1 MSDKTNEK
9 QNHKPTNLITSRTL
23 AALLLFFAVNVAI
36 ISLVPKETKELTAK
50 ILTDNPNE
58 KRKQGRWIWWVSRN
72 YLKDHPDADI
82 ALMGSSMMSSAVY
95 SAEANYLEKDVDCVT
110 DKESNMLS
118 DMLQKRLGTRPKSY
132 VFAMGGA
139 MASDHYMVAST
150 LFNKK
155 HKPKM
160 VVVGVNPRDFIDNT
174 MPSVSSTEPFFFL
187 KPYAKLDSLAD
198 CAFGDP
204 IERLEWVINDY
215 LPIMSLGR
223 SFKETIPKL
232 SKQASNAVSI
242 ALTGKGNLETL
253 EPEGEAKTEEVASA
267 KKPKTTEDVLNAI
280 YGKQSEVKPGVWVIP
295 PRPFYHFVNNMYE
308 YKRRYKNPNPSIY
321 GPQKQF
327 FQAFLKRL
335 KDENIEVMVVGMPSL
350 WPNRGLL
357 PDKFWKDFNQFLA
370 SSCQEYGA
378 TWIDL
383 SDDKRFNN
391 RDYLDTVHMNKKGGD
406 KLLEII
412 ADEIRERK
420 NLAAS
425 LTDSE
430 TDTALAGR
438 EKPENW
444 Q

>member
-1 MSDKTNEK
+1 MSAE
-9 QNHKPTNLITSRTL
+9 QNPKPTNLITSRTV

-36 ISLVPKETKELTAK
+36 ISLVPKETKELTAR

-223 SFKETIPKL
+223 SFK
-232 SKQASNAVSI
+232 
-242 ALTGKGNLETL
+242 
-253 EPEGEAKTEEVASA
+253 
-267 KKPKTTEDVLNAI
+267 
-280 YGKQSEVKPGVWVIP
+280 
-295 PRPFYHFVNNMYE
+295 
-308 YKRRYKNPNPSIY
+308 
-321 GPQKQF
+321 
-327 FQAFLKRL
+327 
-335 KDENIEVMVVGMPSL
+335 
-350 WPNRGLL
+350 
-357 PDKFWKDFNQFLA
+357 
-370 SSCQEYGA
+370 
-378 TWIDL
+378 
-383 SDDKRFNN
+383 
-391 RDYLDTVHMNKKGGD
+391 
-406 KLLEII
+406 
-412 ADEIRERK
+412 
-420 NLAAS
+420 
-425 LTDSE
+425 
-430 TDTALAGR
+430 
-438 EKPENW
+438 
-444 Q
+444 